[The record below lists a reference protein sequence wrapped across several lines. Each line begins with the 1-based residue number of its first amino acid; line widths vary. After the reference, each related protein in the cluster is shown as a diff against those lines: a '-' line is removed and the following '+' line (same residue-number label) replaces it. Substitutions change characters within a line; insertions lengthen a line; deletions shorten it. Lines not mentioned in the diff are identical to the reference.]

1 LPRRIL
7 LVDDDIAEISA
18 VKRVLLRA
26 GHQPVVAT
34 NASDALASI
43 ARAPPDVV
51 VLAPGCENGDGA
63 ALARQLAREERT
75 QGIPLILLGEGDL
88 DGVAAHTVPQPIDPA
103 ALEDALRAALEQA
116 AQMPPPLPREREA
129 TAEALRA
136 RAEELRTT
144 ASAAPVPSE
153 GESTGV
159 PRLSG
164 ARTGEARLP
173 SPPAGVRAPSPFH
186 TGNGS
191 ERPSRPSA
199 TVSPALLLAG
209 AGPRPRTPTPEPPT
223 PAPGEEVALRA
234 AAATWFETDVP
245 APDAVTAPLDASAFE
260 EADPLRRA
268 GGELRLVAGKL
279 EDDRRRQH
287 DTEVAQLALRAAAEE
302 EAARQLRTAEEG
314 ARRKAAAKSE
324 AEALRRL
331 AEDEAQRRAD
341 LESERARLADA
352 AQRARERQ
360 AAEDAARRA
369 EMEAEAL
376 RHLAEDE
383 AQRRADLESERARL
397 ADAAQRARERQA
409 AEDAARRA
417 EMEAEAG
424 RAAVA
429 EAARRRVLAM
439 ARERAA
445 AASPRPKE
453 AESTEA
459 LAPELAEGS
468 LATVSMPRLLAMAA
482 RGRATGRLDIATD
495 PPRSLWLE
503 KGRIVGA
510 RSAAPGER
518 TEEIALRLGFITRE
532 QHRQVSPA
540 AAGLASRR
548 VGALLLE
555 RGFLKPT
562 ELAALARRSAEEI
575 AFALFADDAL
585 YRFEPAARVPTDER
599 LALERGPLLLAVEGV
614 RRRWG
619 PPRLDAVL
627 GSAGTLL
634 APAARASP
642 VADLALSGE
651 ERRVAELADG
661 LRTLDEIMADAP
673 LDPVSTRQVL
683 AALVEVGVLCIKILA
698 PIGAPAPSPG
708 SIDLARI
715 DEKLDQV
722 RRADYFVILGL
733 GRTCTPYEIREAAE
747 RLLSELTLERFDALV
762 ADGLAAKLEEIR
774 QVMEEA
780 RDILLDD
787 VLRAEYLTGLGE

>member
-1 LPRRIL
+1 M
-7 LVDDDIAEISA
+7 DDDIAEISA

-43 ARAPPDVV
+43 ARAPPEVV

-88 DGVAAHTVPQPIDPA
+88 DGVAAYTVPQPIDPA
-103 ALEDALRAALEQA
+103 ALEGALRLALEQA
-116 AQMPPPLPREREA
+116 AQMPPPLPHEREA

-136 RAEELRTT
+136 RAEELRTS
-144 ASAAPVPSE
+144 APAAPLPSE
-153 GESTGV
+153 GESTAT

-164 ARTGEARLP
+164 ARAGGARLP
-173 SPPAGVRAPSPFH
+173 SPPAGVRPPNPFH
-186 TGNGS
+186 AGNGG
-191 ERPSRPSA
+191 EGPSKPSA

-209 AGPRPRTPTPEPPT
+209 ARARTRTPTSEPPSV
-223 PAPGEEVALRA
+223 APGEEVALRA

-260 EADPLRRA
+260 KADPLRRA
-268 GGELRLVAGKL
+268 GGEAHAGEL
-279 EDDRRRQH
+279 EEDRRRQH
-287 DTEVAQLALRAAAEE
+287 DAEVAQLALRAAAEE
-302 EAARQLRTAEEG
+302 EAARQLRIAEEG
-314 ARRKAAAKSE
+314 ARRKAAEKSALE

-331 AEDEAQRRAD
+331 AEDEAQRRAE

-369 EMEAEAL
+369 EA
-376 RHLAEDE
+376 
-383 AQRRADLESERARL
+383 
-397 ADAAQRARERQA
+397 
-409 AEDAARRA
+409 
-417 EMEAEAG
+417 EAEAG

-445 AASPRPKE
+445 AASPRPSE
-453 AESTEA
+453 TESAEA

-532 QHRQVSPA
+532 QHRQVSSG

-548 VGALLLE
+548 VGVLLLE

-562 ELAALARRSAEEI
+562 ELASLARRSAEEI
-575 AFALFADDAL
+575 AFALFAEDAP
-585 YRFEPAARVPTDER
+585 YRFEQAVRVPTDER
-599 LALERGPLLLAVEGV
+599 LALERSTLLLAVEGI

-673 LDPVSTRQVL
+673 IDPVSTRQVL

-733 GRTCTPYEIREAAE
+733 GRACTPYEIREAAE
-747 RLLSELTLERFDALV
+747 RLLSELTPERFDAVV
-762 ADGLAAKLEEIR
+762 ADGLPAKLEEIR
-774 QVMEEA
+774 QVVEEA

-787 VLRAEYLTGLGE
+787 VLRAEYLAGLGE